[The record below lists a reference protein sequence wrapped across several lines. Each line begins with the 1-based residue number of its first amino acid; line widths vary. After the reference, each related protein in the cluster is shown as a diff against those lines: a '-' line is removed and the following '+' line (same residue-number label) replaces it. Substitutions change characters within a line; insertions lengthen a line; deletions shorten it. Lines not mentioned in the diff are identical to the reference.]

1 MFAAPVTWCFKCC
14 SFTLKHFVVVSEGWL
29 GVLAQYYKHKRS
41 IPENV
46 QTCWS
51 LISGR
56 GHSAQNKHQ
65 HILFYSWERLQTSNV
80 LPQSRHLQGGGED
93 FIMNLINWTCFF
105 KWDLGTIMK
114 CTSFVNVLSPVHFWS
129 TKHVSAIFTLNY
141 TTAVKGISSKLPT
154 FPFLLPPCV
163 QALSEQKNVFVIIF
177 SLFSC
182 VRTSVIVKK
191 IIKSTFILVKCA
203 WIQH

>member
-1 MFAAPVTWCFKCC
+1 
-14 SFTLKHFVVVSEGWL
+14 
-29 GVLAQYYKHKRS
+29 
-41 IPENV
+41 
-46 QTCWS
+46 
-51 LISGR
+51 
-56 GHSAQNKHQ
+56 
-65 HILFYSWERLQTSNV
+65 
-80 LPQSRHLQGGGED
+80 
-93 FIMNLINWTCFF
+93 
-105 KWDLGTIMK
+105 MK

-141 TTAVKGISSKLPT
+141 TTAVKGISSKLSN

-191 IIKSTFILVKCA
+191 IIKSTFILVKRA
-203 WIQH
+203 WIQHWKKVAKKVKTLNLGSNFPSSSKSSQIQFFLQPRPKMIDREIDHHMVNHHGQSFGLMN